1 MKIKLLTLAI
11 LSANLQYSHAEL
23 TGMDETDLETISGQT
38 GITLEMDQ
46 AYSIGSILY
55 SDDDNLL
62 ELTDIKIGNPND
74 ITQTAKTTHVIDV
87 DGTDGIVID
96 STYEPTSLQIG
107 AISVGD
113 YRGVNSFGSFRYDYE
128 GHNLLKIRGKSDGS
142 NGFIF
147 NNETDIT
154 KSDLQWT
161 TNGHS
166 LLIDDLAYHSKLT
179 DMTLDV
185 EDVAGRTALVFAIP
199 SFEYSFTMAGLCFTS
214 LMDCAANQSF
224 GSLSGAMAYRNS
236 YVHIFGGGR
245 SGAGISLNSYFEID
259 DTKTNYLT
267 YTDDGQSL
275 SAGDMTG
282 YTQLTNLTFDVM
294 QGNPVDHIE
303 ISFDRL
309 EGTFRAGDLRIG
321 AGSIGQFQV
330 DYLFEDGQHIDPESG
345 SLRTY
350 HNTLKLAPGI
360 SEFAIDW
367 SGDAVLAA
375 NGFDSLFNVF
385 YGGDVNQGISSY
397 FEWNMR
403 ADALYSDDYNAA
415 DLVKNTIIV
424 SNFQSYGSGF
434 ATLDVRN
441 DGSEDYLAIG
451 MRNIRGSYS
460 IDGLR
465 VGSKNAELQ
474 GGTELLLPLG
484 IYPAY
489 DFNLNGLVEMRT
501 GGRTGNG
508 LTFDGDIL
516 ITDGTFALS
525 TNILNEGTANERI
538 VGIWADDVTNAYHFR
553 DYTLDVES
561 DGIKLV
567 QGQVWSDLDIG
578 NLRWGDKYTGSSLGR
593 IRMTRYETDS
603 SLVIKA
609 GGAGGTAC
617 IGGNGANESACDASG
632 GYWTDRGSEGVTIG
646 LKKNLMK
653 ADLVDTSKRN
663 SFMWENNRAVD
674 VNGKPIN
681 GTGTQLLIDNYYTTD
696 GYDSSNNDYG
706 LQVDIAVD
714 VAPTKVIKKF
724 TGLDANGI
732 AGNKGDEKIMTSD
745 NTYVYVSNPSAAQK
759 ANRPKGF
766 AVAADLRFKE
776 MTIDS
781 VQLIHTNDPTPAP
794 VISGMTLQNFNFTSN
809 LTATPIQ

>member
-1 MKIKLLTLAI
+1 MKAKLLALAI
-11 LSANLQYSHAEL
+11 FAVNTQLAHAEL
-23 TGMDETDLETISGQT
+23 RGMDESDLETVSGQT

-46 AYSIGSILY
+46 AYSIGSIIY
-55 SDDDNLL
+55 SDEGNML
-62 ELTDIKIGNPND
+62 ELSDIKVGNPND

-87 DGTDGIVID
+87 DGVDGLVIN

-107 AISVGD
+107 SISVGD
-113 YRGVNSFGSFRYDYE
+113 YRGISSFGSLRYDYE
-128 GHNLLKIRGKSDGS
+128 GQNLLKIRGKSDGT

-147 NNETDIT
+147 NSETNIT
-154 KSDLQWT
+154 KSDVQWT

-166 LLIDDLAYHSKLT
+166 LLIDDLAYYSKLT

-185 EDVAGRTALVFAIP
+185 DDVAGRTALVLGIP
-199 SFEYSFTMAGLCFTS
+199 SLEYNFSMSGLCFTS

-236 YVHIFGGGR
+236 YIHIFGGGR
-245 SGAGISLNSYFEID
+245 SGAGISLNTYFEID
-259 DTKTNYLT
+259 DTKNNYLT

-275 SAGDMTG
+275 SADNMSGSVSV
-282 YTQLTNLTFDVM
+282 TNLTFDVVK
-294 QGNPVDHIE
+294 GDPVDHLHFQVDNVTG
-303 ISFDRL
+303 S
-309 EGTFRAGDLRIG
+309 FRAGSLNIG
-321 AGSIGQFQV
+321 AGSIGAFAV
-330 DYLFEDGQHIDPESG
+330 EYEFADGDHTDKNG
-345 SLRTY
+345 VTRTY
-350 HNTLKLAPGI
+350 QNILKLSPGLTDYVQDY
-360 SEFAIDW
+360 SADTL
-367 SGDAVLAA
+367 LAA
-375 NGFDSLFNVF
+375 HGFDSLFTNF
-385 YGGDVNQGISSY
+385 YAGDANQGINAY
-397 FEWNMR
+397 LEWNMR
-403 ADALYSDDYNAA
+403 ADALYTDDYNAA
-415 DLVKNTIIV
+415 DLIANTIVV
-424 SNFQSYGSGF
+424 SNFQSYGSGNV
-434 ATLDVRN
+434 TLDVRN
-441 DGSEDYLAIG
+441 DGTEDYLAIG
-451 MRNIRGSYS
+451 MRNLKGGYS

-501 GGRTGNG
+501 GGRSGNG

-525 TNILNEGTANERI
+525 TNILNPGTASERI
-538 VGIWADDVTNAYHFR
+538 VGIWADDVTQAYHFR
-553 DYTLDVES
+553 EYTLDVES

-603 SLVIKA
+603 QLVIKA

-617 IGGNGANESACDASG
+617 IGGSGANEASCDLSG
-632 GYWTDRGSEGVTIG
+632 GYWTDRGSQGVTIG
-646 LKKNLMK
+646 LKKNLMQ
-653 ADLVDTSKRN
+653 ADLVDPSKRN
-663 SFMWENNRAVD
+663 SFMWENNRSVD

-696 GYDSSNNDYG
+696 GYDSSTNNYG

-714 VAPTKVIKKF
+714 VAPTKVVKK
-724 TGLDANGI
+724 TNGVDSNGVS
-732 AGNKGDEKIMTSD
+732 GNKGDEKIMTGD
-745 NTYVYVSNPSAAQK
+745 NTYVYVASPSAADK

-781 VQLIHTNDPTPAP
+781 VQLNHPNAVAPAP
-794 VISGMTLQNFNFTSN
+794 VITGMTLQNFNFTSN